1 MSNFQKSNQS
11 NFQNTL
17 NSKYSKHPEIIDAFP
32 SISQPNINV
41 ETLQD
46 QKIPKMKSPKK
57 SQLLGRDEKISPEAI
72 VAAARCANLEDT
84 INNLPKK

>member
-41 ETLQD
+41 ERILNKQ
-46 QKIPKMKSPKK
+46 
-57 SQLLGRDEKISPEAI
+57 
-72 VAAARCANLEDT
+72 
-84 INNLPKK
+84 